1 MYAGIVLLGLV
12 ASFLYEAEFC
22 YRRGGQ
28 TVGKQVMRI
37 RIVPLD
43 PAATYRR
50 GFAVKRWLM
59 MDVVSTLLPGFIYVD
74 GTRTANQQAFSE
86 AIRRRVAEHPTSP
99 AVIGAE

>member
-12 ASFLYEAEFC
+12 ASLLYEAEFC

-74 GTRTANQQAFSE
+74 GLWQLGDQPYRQCLHDKYATT
-86 AIRRRVAEHPTSP
+86 VVVKDP
-99 AVIGAE
+99 A